1 MGDAA
6 TLQEIDTGDNACSVE
21 WCPVAGLE
29 SYVACST
36 YLLAAGEQDDDTINN
51 DSEQA
56 GNKPHVVD
64 SACAAFRGESVA
76 EKDASAGQKRS
87 GRVVIHRVRHACS
100 LPLGCSWIRD

>member
-6 TLQEIDTGDNACSVE
+6 TLQEIDTGANACSVE

-36 YLLAAGEQDDDTINN
+36 YLLAAGEQDDDTN
-51 DSEQA
+51 DSEQ
-56 GNKPHVVD
+56 GGSKPHVAD
-64 SACAAFRGESVA
+64 SVCFGAAPHGEGVA

-87 GRVVIHRVRHACS
+87 GRVVIHRVRYACS
-100 LPLGCSWIRD
+100 LPLGCPWIRD